1 MTSTS
6 YFGKQNSTIGS
17 VVPLAMFYIC
27 VCEFVYL
34 YLCICIFV
42 FAERG
47 EEEAE
52 TCEERETE
60 DGQKCKSH
68 VNLGSGHSGHCQSIG
83 RRDQEKQQAI
93 FWNVGRFL
101 SESRHSRYR
110 SLMTSVKKHSHQKI
124 VNSKPNV
131 TFILFFSG

>member
-1 MTSTS
+1 M
-6 YFGKQNSTIGS
+6 Q
-17 VVPLAMFYIC
+17 IC
-27 VCEFVYL
+27 IFCMLYVCIRVFVYL

-68 VNLGSGHSGHCQSIG
+68 GNLGSGHSGHCQ
-83 RRDQEKQQAI
+83 
-93 FWNVGRFL
+93 
-101 SESRHSRYR
+101 
-110 SLMTSVKKHSHQKI
+110 
-124 VNSKPNV
+124 
-131 TFILFFSG
+131 